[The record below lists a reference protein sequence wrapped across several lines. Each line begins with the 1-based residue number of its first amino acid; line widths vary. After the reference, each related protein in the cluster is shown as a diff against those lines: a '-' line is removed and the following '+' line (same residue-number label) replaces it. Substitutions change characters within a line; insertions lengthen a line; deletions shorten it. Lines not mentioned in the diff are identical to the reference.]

1 MRKKTFVVWIVVLSL
16 LVAVA
21 VGVTLT
27 MVFSPPAYD
36 PHDMNQNCE
45 IEMAELMNA
54 IGDWKHG
61 SYDMVGLMTTIVRW
75 KAGSYC

>member
-1 MRKKTFVVWIVVLSL
+1 MRKKTFVVWIVVLSV

-36 PHDMNQNCE
+36 PYDMNQNCK
-45 IEMAELMNA
+45 IEMVELMNA

-61 SYDMVGLMTTIVRW
+61 SYDMVGLMTTIIRW